1 MLHIILGILKVIGI
15 LLLAIIGL
23 LLLMILALLFVPVQ
37 YRFAGK
43 KLEKV
48 LEGQVSVS
56 WLFRIIGLSV
66 EYRGKQLIVKLKLFG
81 FTLKRF
87 GEEADTKKKKKS
99 GRKSVRKKH
108 SIETEPE
115 ELRDESFGEDLD
127 AISDGTVEEEPDV
140 LSDENVEK
148 KAGVISGE
156 IAEKEAE
163 AVPGACIEE
172 ELKKASDENCEG
184 RSKKASEENGE
195 EEAKKVSE
203 GDFDDKQEDVP
214 EASSEKIRKKIGNLL
229 TRFWETLKRII
240 HIIGRIIEFIFSIPE
255 RIQALWG
262 KLWDMADAGEN
273 AIDRVIKKKDELYKM
288 IKPFLTDNSKAL
300 YKRLFGHL
308 SYLWKHYRPRKIQ
321 GWMRYGT
328 GAPDVTGQLTGVI
341 YMILPVT
348 AEKFELLPEFTET
361 VFETDVTIKGH
372 IRACHMIR
380 IAFLLWRDK
389 QLRGLIRRL
398 RAKGGK

>member
-56 WLFRIIGLSV
+56 WLFRIIGLSA
-66 EYRGKQLIVKLKLFG
+66 EYSGKQLIVKLKLFG
-81 FTLKRF
+81 FALKRF
-87 GEEADTKKKKKS
+87 GEEKDTKKKKKS

-108 SIETEPE
+108 FIETETEEFPE
-115 ELRDESFGEDLD
+115 ESFEEEAD
-127 AISDGTVEEEPDV
+127 AISDENVEEEPDV
-140 LSDENVEK
+140 ISDETVEGK
-148 KAGVISGE
+148 TEVVSNERI
-156 IAEKEAE
+156 EAE
-163 AVPGACIEE
+163 TKNV
-172 ELKKASDENCEG
+172 LDENIEG
-184 RSKKASEENGE
+184 RSKKASEEND
-195 EEAKKVSE
+195 EAETKKVSE
-203 GDFDDKQEDVP
+203 GDFDDKQEDIP
-214 EASSEKIRKKIGNLL
+214 EALSEKIRKKIGNLL
-229 TRFWETLKRII
+229 SRLWETLKRII

-255 RIQALWG
+255 RILALWG
-262 KLWDMADAGEN
+262 KLWDMADAGES
-273 AIDRVIKKKDELYKM
+273 AIDRAIKKKDELYKM

-308 SYLWKHYRPRKIQ
+308 SYLWKHCRPRKIQ

-328 GAPDVTGQLTGVI
+328 GAPDVIGQLTGVI

-372 IRACHMIR
+372 IRVCHMIR

-389 QLRGLIRRL
+389 QLRGLIRRV